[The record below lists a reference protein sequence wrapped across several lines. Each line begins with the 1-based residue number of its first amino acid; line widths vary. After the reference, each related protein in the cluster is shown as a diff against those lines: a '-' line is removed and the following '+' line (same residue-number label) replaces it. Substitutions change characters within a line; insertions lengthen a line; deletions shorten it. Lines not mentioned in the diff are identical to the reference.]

1 MLIIISP
8 KGKVIKAER
17 PNFLIEAREKKSVEV
32 NINIL
37 FIFFLVIEREQF

>member
-17 PNFLIEAREKKSVEV
+17 PNFLIESREKKSVDV

-37 FIFFLVIEREQF
+37 LYKFLVIEREQF